1 MKISSLLFLL
11 FASSSLL
18 AQENYISNPAALY
31 PPGCATLTEFEN
43 DAVQGEIEVI
53 SNGVIRLTD
62 VSDFLIGGAKSGV
75 RIRIFRQGCAEPGRS
90 IIKLEME
97 VVSGGSALAPAVF
110 AVIDEEQYPL
120 RLATDPN
127 SYTDIYS
134 SYPLFQG
141 SPLTFFL
148 DGPWWPDLEAM
159 MEADGPILTPE
170 QYNGNFQIDFVDTLD
185 FTAWSGPVPAYE
197 NNLQSQMMP
206 FNGRL
211 SGNWVVSGVPDQ
223 GFVIAFEELPDG
235 TNFVFLSWYTFD
247 QDGNL
252 LWLTAGDSYEVG
264 DSEIDLPIELVSNGE
279 FLGSGAADRS
289 VVGSANLQAIHCN
302 NLQFA
307 YDLSSLGL
315 GSGTVTLQRIF
326 SLETAGYACRDQ
338 IERAD
343 TIND

>member
-120 RLATDPN
+120 RRPKFLHRH
-127 SYTDIYS
+127 
-134 SYPLFQG
+134 LFVL
-141 SPLTFFL
+141 SPVP
-148 DGPWWPDLEAM
+148 G
-159 MEADGPILTPE
+159 
-170 QYNGNFQIDFVDTLD
+170 
-185 FTAWSGPVPAYE
+185 FTADLLPRRAVVAGPRGDDGSRRAY
-197 NNLQSQMMP
+197 
-206 FNGRL
+206 
-211 SGNWVVSGVPDQ
+211 
-223 GFVIAFEELPDG
+223 
-235 TNFVFLSWYTFD
+235 FD
-247 QDGNL
+247 
-252 LWLTAGDSYEVG
+252 AGAV
-264 DSEIDLPIELVSNGE
+264 
-279 FLGSGAADRS
+279 
-289 VVGSANLQAIHCN
+289 
-302 NLQFA
+302 
-307 YDLSSLGL
+307 
-315 GSGTVTLQRIF
+315 
-326 SLETAGYACRDQ
+326 
-338 IERAD
+338 
-343 TIND
+343 